1 MGAAVVE
8 TGETV
13 GTGTGTAVGT
23 GGTAVGTGTGLA
35 VGVAVGA
42 HVQHT
47 VVAESAPPD
56 ACMKKCVC
64 LLVVSD
70 EIVRA
75 NAISTCKFPS
85 SSSIVH
91 DTSLGKLPA
100 DTTNTLQPHRH
111 ICAVPE
117 DLVRGRRGTGW
128 CVGVGGNL
136 VVGFWGATRWPES
149 LIKSQRSRLSCP
161 NRLPT
166 SLASSR
172 CNIRRFRIACMRG

>member
-23 GGTAVGTGTGLA
+23 GGTAVGTGTGFA

-100 DTTNTLQPHRH
+100 DTTNT
-111 ICAVPE
+111 
-117 DLVRGRRGTGW
+117 
-128 CVGVGGNL
+128 
-136 VVGFWGATRWPES
+136 
-149 LIKSQRSRLSCP
+149 
-161 NRLPT
+161 
-166 SLASSR
+166 
-172 CNIRRFRIACMRG
+172 